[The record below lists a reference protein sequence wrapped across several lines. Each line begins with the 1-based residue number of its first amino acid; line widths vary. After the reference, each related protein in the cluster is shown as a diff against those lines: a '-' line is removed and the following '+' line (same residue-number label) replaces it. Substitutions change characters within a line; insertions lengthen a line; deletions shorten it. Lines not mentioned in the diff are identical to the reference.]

1 MLLSE
6 LQKKITKILAEGG
19 IETNSLDARIIL
31 REIFNFDE
39 KELILNS
46 DLILSESKISKVQ
59 KIITRR
65 LNYEPVSKIF
75 GKRDFYNSTFSIS
88 EDVLDPRPETEN
100 IVEIAN
106 NFILEKGYE
115 SFIDLGTG
123 SGCII
128 LSILKE
134 NKNLTAVGVDI
145 SIDAINIA
153 KKNSKDMNLEKR
165 SSFLVSNWLSLIY
178 SSYDLIISNPPYIP
192 SDEIITLSK
201 TVKNFDP
208 IISLDGGQDGLK
220 CYKEIAQDINR
231 VINKNGRVILEIGYN
246 QAHDVIKI
254 FESKEFKLLKIYN
267 DINDLN
273 RILTFETKKT

>member
-1 MLLSE
+1 LLLSE

-65 LNYEPVSKIF
+65 LNFEPVSKIF

-88 EDVLDPRPETEN
+88 DDVLDPRPETEN

-134 NKNLTAVGVDI
+134 NKNLTAIGVDI

-165 SSFLVSNWLSLIY
+165 SSFLVSNWLSSIY
-178 SSYDLIISNPPYIP
+178 NSYDLIISNPPYIP

-208 IISLDGGQDGLK
+208 LISLDGGQDGLK
-220 CYKEIAQDINR
+220 CYKEIAEDINR

-267 DINDLN
+267 DINGLN
-273 RILTFETKKT
+273 RILTFESKKT

>member
-65 LNYEPVSKIF
+65 LNFEPVSKIF

-88 EDVLDPRPETEN
+88 DDVLDPRPETEN

-165 SSFLVSNWLSLIY
+165 SSFLVSNWLSSIY
-178 SSYDLIISNPPYIP
+178 NSYDLIISNPPYIP

-208 IISLDGGQDGLK
+208 LISLDGGQDGLE

-254 FESKEFKLLKIYN
+254 FESKEFKLLKIYK
-267 DINDLN
+267 DINGLN
-273 RILTFETKKT
+273 RILTFESKKT

>member
-31 REIFNFDE
+31 KEIFNFDE

-65 LNYEPVSKIF
+65 LNFEPVSKIF

-88 EDVLDPRPETEN
+88 DDVLDPRPETEN

-165 SSFLVSNWLSLIY
+165 SSFLVSNWLSSVY
-178 SSYDLIISNPPYIP
+178 NSYDLIISNPPYIP

-208 IISLDGGQDGLK
+208 LISLDGGQDGLE

-273 RILTFETKKT
+273 RILTFESKKT

>member
-65 LNYEPVSKIF
+65 LNFEPVSKIF

-88 EDVLDPRPETEN
+88 DDVLDPRPETEN

-134 NKNLTAVGVDI
+134 NKNLTAVGLDI
-145 SIDAINIA
+145 SIDAIDIA

-165 SSFLVSNWLSLIY
+165 SSFLVSNWLSSVY
-178 SSYDLIISNPPYIP
+178 NSYDLIISNPPYIP

-208 IISLDGGQDGLK
+208 LISLDGGQDGLK

-267 DINDLN
+267 DINGLN
-273 RILTFETKKT
+273 RILTFDSKKT

>member
-31 REIFNFDE
+31 KEIFNFDE

-65 LNYEPVSKIF
+65 LNFEPVSKIF

-88 EDVLDPRPETEN
+88 DDVLDPRPETEN

-134 NKNLTAVGVDI
+134 NKNLTAIGVDI

-153 KKNSKDMNLEKR
+153 KKNSKDMKLEKR
-165 SSFLVSNWLSLIY
+165 SSFLVSNWLSSIY

-208 IISLDGGQDGLK
+208 LISLDGGQDGLK

-267 DINDLN
+267 DINGLN
-273 RILTFETKKT
+273 RILTFESKKT

>member
-65 LNYEPVSKIF
+65 LNFEPVSKIF

-88 EDVLDPRPETEN
+88 DDVLDPRPETEN

-165 SSFLVSNWLSLIY
+165 SSFLVSNWLSSIY
-178 SSYDLIISNPPYIP
+178 NSYDLIISNPPYIP

-208 IISLDGGQDGLK
+208 LISLDVGQDGLK

-267 DINDLN
+267 DINGLN
-273 RILTFETKKT
+273 RILTFESKKT

>member
-65 LNYEPVSKIF
+65 LNFEPVSKIF

-88 EDVLDPRPETEN
+88 DDVLDPRPETEN

-165 SSFLVSNWLSLIY
+165 SSFLVSNWLSSVY
-178 SSYDLIISNPPYIP
+178 NSYDLIISNPPYIP

-208 IISLDGGQDGLK
+208 LISLDGGEDGLE

-254 FESKEFKLLKIYN
+254 FESKEFKLLKIYK
-267 DINDLN
+267 DINGLN
-273 RILTFETKKT
+273 RILTFESKKT

>member
-65 LNYEPVSKIF
+65 LNFEPVSKIF

-88 EDVLDPRPETEN
+88 DDVLDPRPETEN

-145 SIDAINIA
+145 SIDAIDIA

-165 SSFLVSNWLSLIY
+165 SSFLVSNWLSSIY
-178 SSYDLIISNPPYIP
+178 NSYDLIISNPPYIP

-208 IISLDGGQDGLK
+208 LISLDGGQDGLK

-254 FESKEFKLLKIYN
+254 FESKEFKLLKIYK
-267 DINDLN
+267 DINGLN
-273 RILTFETKKT
+273 RILTFESKKT

>member
-88 EDVLDPRPETEN
+88 DDVLDPRPETEH

-153 KKNSKDMNLEKR
+153 KKNSKDMKLEKR
-165 SSFLVSNWLSLIY
+165 SSFLVSNWLSSIY

-208 IISLDGGQDGLK
+208 LISLDGGQDGLK

-267 DINDLN
+267 DINGLN
-273 RILTFETKKT
+273 RILTFESKKT

>member
-65 LNYEPVSKIF
+65 LNFEPVSKIF

-88 EDVLDPRPETEN
+88 DDVLDPRPETEN

-165 SSFLVSNWLSLIY
+165 SSFLVSNWLSSIY
-178 SSYDLIISNPPYIP
+178 NSYDLIISNPPYIP

-208 IISLDGGQDGLK
+208 LISLDGGQDGLE

-267 DINDLN
+267 DINGLN
-273 RILTFETKKT
+273 RILTFESKKT

>member
-65 LNYEPVSKIF
+65 LNFEPVSKIF

-88 EDVLDPRPETEN
+88 DDVLDPRPETEN

-165 SSFLVSNWLSLIY
+165 SSFLVSNWLSSVY
-178 SSYDLIISNPPYIP
+178 NSYDLIISNPPYIP

-208 IISLDGGQDGLK
+208 LISLDGGQDGLE

-246 QAHDVIKI
+246 QANDVIKI

-267 DINDLN
+267 DINGLN
-273 RILTFETKKT
+273 RILTFESKKT

>member
-65 LNYEPVSKIF
+65 LSYEPVSKIF

-88 EDVLDPRPETEN
+88 NDVLDPRPETEN

-165 SSFLVSNWLSLIY
+165 SSFLVSNWLSSIY
-178 SSYDLIISNPPYIP
+178 NSYDLIISNPPYIP

-208 IISLDGGQDGLK
+208 LISLDGGQDGLK
-220 CYKEIAQDINR
+220 CYKEIAEDINR

-267 DINDLN
+267 DINGLN
-273 RILTFETKKT
+273 RILTFESKKT

>member
-88 EDVLDPRPETEN
+88 DDVLDPRPETEH

-165 SSFLVSNWLSLIY
+165 SSFLVSNWLSSIY

-208 IISLDGGQDGLK
+208 LISLDGGQDGLK

-267 DINDLN
+267 DINGLN
-273 RILTFETKKT
+273 RILTFESKKT

>member
-19 IETNSLDARIIL
+19 IETNSLDARIRL

-65 LNYEPVSKIF
+65 LNFEPVSKIF

-88 EDVLDPRPETEN
+88 DDVLDPRPETEN

-165 SSFLVSNWLSLIY
+165 SSFLVSNWLSSVY
-178 SSYDLIISNPPYIP
+178 NSYDLIISNPPYIP

-208 IISLDGGQDGLK
+208 LISLDGGQDGLK
-220 CYKEIAQDINR
+220 CYKEMAQDISR

-267 DINDLN
+267 DINGLN
-273 RILTFETKKT
+273 RILTFESKKT

>member
-75 GKRDFYNSTFSIS
+75 GKRDFYNSIFSIS
-88 EDVLDPRPETEN
+88 NDVLDPRPETEN

-145 SIDAINIA
+145 SLDAINIA
-153 KKNSKDMNLEKR
+153 KKNSKDMKLERR
-165 SSFLVSNWLSLIY
+165 SSFLVSNWLSSIY

-208 IISLDGGQDGLK
+208 LISLDGGQDGLK

-273 RILTFETKKT
+273 RILTFESKKT